1 MKKFAGL
8 LVILLLI
15 IGSVLF
21 FYQSKIDEQINL
33 KINDLNGNGFLVKHN
48 QSTNYIKTTVNG
60 EVEVIN
66 PDKAISYML
75 SNVENQDLK
84 KSMQIQYES
93 LSLAD
98 KEILFEGVKFDY
110 DFIFENFNGK
120 LDSNIY
126 LANLSKKAMYNLSSD
141 SNDESSK
148 WLLDFL
154 KNKKLQVS
162 INEKKEYKI
171 ADIDTVIPNEVF
183 ITIKNF
189 TGNEHNFAISEFRI
203 SDARPDIKDSLIINN
218 INVDYEITPNKQTS
232 KAKIGIIEY
241 QGEFE
246 FFKINNLVTMSDY
259 ERMFKHANSQNEI
272 SFDDVVVKV
281 YNQETMNLK
290 NSSLKLNI
298 ESLPA
303 LNMEEFTKYLQ
314 AEDFNEYLSALT
326 QNGTTLS
333 CTGNASSYV
342 INSQK
347 MFDTLKFDLAFSIN
361 KNGSILEAKNIN
373 DILDGGKLTLD
384 LDSNAASN
392 VKSLLSLKDGYN
404 VDFVDSADNLKR
416 FEAILKNDGIY
427 INDKKIV
434 DENELLLPNKEEE
447 KVFDDTPIQKVEQKN
462 LTYSYKMVGENLLKL
477 DIKYSTNLDG
487 VSSGGIYV
495 SFPQL
500 SDKSKVTKYSS
511 NSFKNV
517 DFYNA
522 QAEVW
527 DENSKE
533 NILSSYLI
541 VEAFDTEWKNKDENK
556 DISLFIDVRDIQILE
571 VYLRAEALNE
581 SNPTQVKSEII
592 PKSGET
598 DLQNNP
604 AFYIEIPI
612 IKN

>member
-1 MKKFAGL
+1 MKKIVGLLIVFL
-8 LVILLLI
+8 LVI
-15 IGSVLF
+15 GGGLF
-21 FYQSKIDEQINL
+21 WYQSKINEQINT
-33 KINDLNGNGFLVKHN
+33 KINELNSNGFLVKHT
-48 QSTNYIKTTVNG
+48 QSTNYIKTTANG
-60 EVEVIN
+60 DMEIIE
-66 PDKAISYML
+66 PDKVISYML

-98 KEILFEGVKFDY
+98 KEVLFEGVKFDY
-110 DFIFENFNGK
+110 DFVFENFNGK
-120 LDSNIY
+120 LNSNIY
-126 LANLSKKAMYNLSSD
+126 LTTLSKKAMYNLSS
-141 SNDESSK
+141 STNDESSK

-162 INEKKEYKI
+162 LNEKKEYKL

-189 TGNEHNFAISEFRI
+189 TGNNHNFAISEFKI
-203 SDARPDIKDSLIINN
+203 SDARPNLKDSLIINN
-218 INVDYEITPNKQTS
+218 INVDYDITPNKQTS
-232 KAKIGIIEY
+232 NAKIGIIEY

-246 FFKINNLVTMSDY
+246 FFKITNLVTMSDY
-259 ERMFKHANSQNEI
+259 EKMFKHANSQSEI
-272 SFDDVVVKV
+272 SFDEVLVKV

-290 NSSLKLNI
+290 NSSLKLSI
-298 ESLPA
+298 GSLPA

-314 AEDFNEYLSALT
+314 TQDFSEYLNALT

-333 CTGNASSYV
+333 CSGNASNYV
-342 INSQK
+342 INSQR
-347 MFDTLKFDLAFSIN
+347 MFDTLKFDLAFSVN
-361 KNGSILEAKNIN
+361 KNGSILEAKNVN
-373 DILDGGKLTLD
+373 DIFDSAKLTLD
-384 LDSNAASN
+384 LDADAALN
-392 VKSLLSLKDGYN
+392 VKNLLSIKDGFN
-404 VDFVDSADNLKR
+404 VDFVDSTDNLKR
-416 FEAILKNDGIY
+416 FEATLKNDGIY

-434 DENELLLPNKEEE
+434 NENELLLPSKEEE

-462 LTYSYKMVGENLLKL
+462 LTYSYKMIGGNLLKL

-487 VSSGGIYV
+487 ISSGGIYA

-500 SDKSKVTKYSS
+500 SDKSRVTKYSS

-522 QAEVW
+522 QAEIW
-527 DENSKE
+527 DENIKE
-533 NILSSYLI
+533 NVFSTYLV
-541 VEAFDTEWKNKDENK
+541 VEAFDDKWTNKDDDK
-556 DISLFIDVRDIQILE
+556 DITLVIDVHDIETLE

-581 SNPTQVKSEII
+581 NDPTQVKSEIV